1 MNITIASDDVYA
13 SFVVLFNKVKLHR
26 HDEQSVQDTYDWIDS
41 VTLSIGSERF
51 SYGV

>member
-1 MNITIASDDVYA
+1 MNMALASDNVCDA
-13 SFVVLFNKVKLHR
+13 IVLHFNKLKLLR
-26 HDEQSVQDTYDWIDS
+26 HYRFVQDTYDWIDS

>member
-1 MNITIASDDVYA
+1 MNITLESEMYVHLLHFILTNLSYPGTM
-13 SFVVLFNKVKLHR
+13 SF
-26 HDEQSVQDTYDWIDS
+26 VQDTYDWIDS